1 MKNSLQIVIVT
12 FLFYCGSS
20 ALAVAQ
26 TVRLASYDSIM
37 KSIPSYQKA
46 VAGFNE
52 KMTDYEKQL
61 KTLDQ
66 NYSEKLE
73 SFTKKYPNDL
83 VAIQKG
89 DLKALQP
96 EVAKEY
102 DMLKKEKDFID
113 SQSKS
118 FNELLQLF
126 YDNNI
131 LVIKNKVDAIVKA
144 YCTKNKIKS
153 IFNLD
158 VHKKDLL
165 FYDTTEDITNELIKE
180 IKLKY

>member
-1 MKNSLQIVIVT
+1 MRNSLQIVIIAS
-12 FLFYCGSS
+12 FFYSIS
-20 ALAVAQ
+20 IDFVFAQ
-26 TVRLASYDSIM
+26 NVRFASYDSIM
-37 KSIPSYQKA
+37 KSIPSYLKA

-52 KMTDYEKQL
+52 KLSDYEKQL
-61 KTLDQ
+61 KTLEQ

-83 VAIQKG
+83 VTIQKG
-89 DLKALQP
+89 DEKSLQP

-131 LVIKNKVDAIVKA
+131 LVIKNKVNAIVKA
-144 YCTKNKIKS
+144 YCIKNKIKS
-153 IFNLD
+153 LFNLD
-158 VHKKDLL
+158 IHKKDLL
-165 FYDTTEDITNELIKE
+165 FYDTTEDITYEIIRELKQ
-180 IKLKY
+180 KY